1 MFIPAPEE
9 KPFDRLSD
17 EELAGL
23 FRQSGNQEI
32 IGELFSR
39 YSPLVLGVCY
49 KYLNERET
57 ARDTAMGVFES
68 LFSTLKKY
76 EVSNFR
82 SWLLTVTKS
91 HCAQVLRKQKKE
103 SAGLLTSADFISE
116 VMENRDFLHP
126 SDENETTRHLEKLNE
141 LLVKLPPGQQQ
152 CLLMFYFENR
162 SYQQIS
168 EATGHSLNEVK
179 SHIQNG
185 KRNLKINLERYFT
198 DS

>member
-9 KPFDRLSD
+9 KHFDRLSD

-23 FRQSGNQEI
+23 FRQSGNQKI

-49 KYLNERET
+49 KFLNERET

-68 LFSTLKKY
+68 LFNTLKKY

-91 HCAQVLRKQKKE
+91 HCAQVLRKRKKE
-103 SAGLLTSADFISE
+103 SAGLLTGADFISE

-126 SDENETTRHLEKLNE
+126 YDENETTRHLDKLNE
-141 LLVKLPPGQQQ
+141 LLGKLPPGQQQ